1 MDPPKPDLLDI
12 YLTMTSESVIS
23 EIQNLWGSSFSS
35 KCSKFKLDF
44 INEEKTSENFFSFWD
59 NCTLTG
65 IVKFTLLKT
74 GDLSL
79 AANMLENSSKIL
91 HVNKRYFFQL
101 NCFASD
107 Q

>member
-1 MDPPKPDLLDI
+1 MGPLKRDFLDI
-12 YLTMTSESVIS
+12 YLTMISESVIL

-44 INEEKTSENFFSFWD
+44 INEENIREKVFCFRD
-59 NCTLTG
+59 NCISTS
-65 IVKFTLLKT
+65 IVKLTLLRT
-74 GDLSL
+74 RYLSL
-79 AANMLENSSKIL
+79 AVNMLANSPKIWL
-91 HVNKRYFFQL
+91 VNKKFIFQL